1 MVAIDPA
8 CKMEINEKTA
18 KFKTEHKG
26 EAYYFSAS
34 GCKIGRLRE
43 PKRICFVIWNDAVE
57 ICTSNR
63 PTQSPEGLNH

>member
-34 GCKIGRLRE
+34 GCKIGRLRGTKKNMFCDME
-43 PKRICFVIWNDAVE
+43 RCCRNLYE
-57 ICTSNR
+57 
-63 PTQSPEGLNH
+63 